1 MFLRSSVFKSE
12 LFDIKEFN
20 RIVKEKDQSQKSLES
35 FKFMLKAQI
44 SMKYLFIIGDHADFD
59 SEQFREFLETI
70 VGMEGGSP
78 FKMFLY
84 KFNHEILQI
93 EYPYL
98 FVENQDTKK
107 LSLYPY
113 IILNSKNLVDKTSKE
128 NFQILI
134 GQNYKIKKE

>member
-1 MFLRSSVFKSE
+1 
-12 LFDIKEFN
+12 
-20 RIVKEKDQSQKSLES
+20 
-35 FKFMLKAQI
+35 
-44 SMKYLFIIGDHADFD
+44 MKYLFIIGDHKDFD
-59 SEQFREFLETI
+59 NEHFRAFLDTI

-84 KFNHEILQI
+84 KFNHEILQM

-98 FVENQDTKK
+98 FRENQELKK

-113 IILNSKNLVDKTSKE
+113 IILNSKNINMEDSKI

-134 GQNYKIKKE
+134 GQNFKIMKEQIDALGV

>member
-1 MFLRSSVFKSE
+1 
-12 LFDIKEFN
+12 
-20 RIVKEKDQSQKSLES
+20 
-35 FKFMLKAQI
+35 
-44 SMKYLFIIGDHADFD
+44 MKYLFIIGDQADFD
-59 SEQFREFLETI
+59 NEHFRTFLETI
-70 VGMEGGSP
+70 VSMEGGSP

-113 IILNSKNLVDKTSKE
+113 IILNSKNILGMEDSKM
-128 NFQILI
+128 NF
-134 GQNYKIKKE
+134 

>member
-1 MFLRSSVFKSE
+1 
-12 LFDIKEFN
+12 
-20 RIVKEKDQSQKSLES
+20 
-35 FKFMLKAQI
+35 
-44 SMKYLFIIGDHADFD
+44 
-59 SEQFREFLETI
+59 
-70 VGMEGGSP
+70 MEGGSP

-84 KFNHEILQI
+84 KFNHEILEI

-98 FVENQDTKK
+98 FVQNQDTKK

-113 IILNSKNLVDKTSKE
+113 IILNSKNLIEQESKQ